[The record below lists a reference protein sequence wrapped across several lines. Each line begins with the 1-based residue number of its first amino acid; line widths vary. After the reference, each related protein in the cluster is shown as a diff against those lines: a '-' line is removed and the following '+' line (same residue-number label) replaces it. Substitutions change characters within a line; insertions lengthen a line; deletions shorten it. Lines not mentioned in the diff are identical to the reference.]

1 MKYQT
6 ILYEKNGSI
15 GLITLNRP
23 EALNAIDSRLAG
35 ELVDVLERIDDDDEL
50 LAVVIVGAGDR
61 AFSVGMD
68 IKEVVDAA
76 AGISDQQALMD
87 IRRRLWS
94 DNPWERLASLSKPT
108 IAAIRG
114 FALGGGLELALA
126 CDIRVASDDAKFGF
140 PEVRLG
146 MIPARGGTQRLPR
159 IVGRGK
165 AIEMILTGETID
177 AIEAYRTE
185 LISKMVPADKLLA
198 AANQIASKLANNAP
212 IAVRFASEAVEK
224 GLDMTI
230 DQGLRMETD
239 LYLLLQTTEDRSE
252 GIRSFVEKRKPKFTG
267 R

>member
-1 MKYQT
+1 MRYRA
-6 ILYEKNGSI
+6 IVFEKKGNI
-15 GLITLNRP
+15 ATVTLDRP

-35 ELVDVLERIDDDDEL
+35 ELMDVFERIDDDEEL
-50 LAVVIVGAGDR
+50 RAVVIVGAGDR
-61 AFSVGMD
+61 AFSVGLD
-68 IKEVVDAA
+68 IKEMVDAA
-76 AGISDQQALMD
+76 EGIDDQQALMEV
-87 IRRRLWS
+87 RRRLWR
-94 DNPWERLASLSKPT
+94 DNPWEQLASLSKPT

-126 CDIRVASDDAKFGF
+126 CDIRIASEDAKFGF

-146 MIPARGGTQRLPR
+146 LIPARGGTQRLPR

-177 AIEAYRTE
+177 AMEAYRTG
-185 LISKMVPADKLLA
+185 LISRVVPADKLLA
-198 AANQIASKLANNAP
+198 AANEIASKLVDNAP
-212 IAVRFASEAVEK
+212 IAVRFAREAVAK
-224 GLDMTI
+224 GLDMTL

-252 GIRSFVEKRKPKFTG
+252 GIRSFIEKRKPKFTG

>member
-6 ILYEKNGSI
+6 ILYTKNGNI
-15 GLITLNRP
+15 CVVTLNRP
-23 EALNAIDSRLAG
+23 QALNAIDSRLAG
-35 ELVDVLERIDDDDEL
+35 ELVDVFERIDNDDEL
-50 LAVVIVGAGDR
+50 RAVVITGAGDR

-68 IKEVVDAA
+68 VKELVDAA
-76 AGISDQQALMD
+76 EGIDDRQALMD

-94 DNPWERLASLSKPT
+94 NNPWERLASLSKPT

-126 CDIRVASDDAKFGF
+126 CDIRLASDDAQFGF

-146 MIPARGGTQRLPR
+146 IIPARGGTQRLPR
-159 IVGRGK
+159 IIGRGK
-165 AIEMILTGETID
+165 AMEMILTGDTID

-185 LISKMVPADKLLA
+185 LISKIVPVEKLLTA
-198 AANQIASKLANNAP
+198 ASEIASKLANNAP
-212 IAVRFASEAVEK
+212 IAIRFAREAVAK
-224 GLDMTI
+224 GLDMTL

-239 LYLLLQTTEDRSE
+239 LYILLQTTEDRSE
-252 GIRSFVEKRKPKFTG
+252 GIRSFAGKRQPKFTG